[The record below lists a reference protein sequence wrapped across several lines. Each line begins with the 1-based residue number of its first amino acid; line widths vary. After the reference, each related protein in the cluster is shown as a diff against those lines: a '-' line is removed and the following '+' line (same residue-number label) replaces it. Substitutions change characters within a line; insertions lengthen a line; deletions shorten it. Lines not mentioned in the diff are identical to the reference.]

1 MNSSKQVTAKE
12 TASGVEVSVE
22 SAAIAAAIKA
32 WIECESPSNSVA
44 ALDAM
49 AALIRS
55 YALSAA
61 LRVRDV
67 TLSPNTGAALHITN
81 RAEGDARPGILVLAH
96 YDTVHPIGSLR
107 VNPCRIEGTRLYGPG
122 SYDMKSGLYL
132 ALRALAE
139 NHAQGQREPVDLLVV
154 PDEELLSPHSRQFT
168 ESFAANARLCLV
180 AEPARAGTGNCV
192 TARKGVAQMRLH
204 ACGRAAHAGVA
215 HHLGRNAIRELAQ
228 QILAVSAFTDYE
240 RGTTVNV
247 GTISGGT
254 TPNVVPASCEAFADI
269 RIASFKAWD
278 ELKSSIDALSAQDPD
293 ITLTVEADLNRGP
306 MEKTEASDALLQK
319 IKSHAQA
326 VDIRLGEAPIT
337 GGVSDGNF
345 IAALGVPVVDAL
357 GADGDGAHTDW
368 EYIEIHTLE
377 ARLALWRRLLSQ
389 L

>member
-1 MNSSKQVTAKE
+1 MKTSISISAQGNAISPEVSSK
-12 TASGVEVSVE
+12 
-22 SAAIAAAIKA
+22 SAAIAAAIRT
-32 WIECESPSNSVA
+32 WVECESPSNSVV

-49 AALIRS
+49 ATIIRD
-55 YALSAA
+55 YTLSAD
-61 LRVRDV
+61 LKV
-67 TLSPNTGAALHITN
+67 THVPLSPNTGAALHITT
-81 RAEGDARPGILVLAH
+81 RLEGDARPGILVLAH
-96 YDTVHPIGSLR
+96 YDTVHPIGSIL

-122 SYDMKSGLYL
+122 TYDMKSGLYL
-132 ALRALAE
+132 ALRAMAE
-139 NHAQGQREPVDLLVV
+139 NHADGTREPVDLLVV

-168 ESFAANARLCLV
+168 ESFAPKARVCLV

-192 TARKGVAQMRLH
+192 TARKGVAQLRLH

-228 QILAVSAFTDYE
+228 QVLAVSALTDYE

-247 GTISGGT
+247 GTIFGGT

-269 RIASFKAWD
+269 RIASFKDWD
-278 ELKSSIDALSAQDPD
+278 ELKSSIEALSAQDPD
-293 ITLTVEADLNRGP
+293 VTLTVETSLNRGP
-306 MEKTEASDALLQK
+306 MEKTAASDALLRK
-319 IKSHAQA
+319 IRSHAEA
-326 VDIRLGEAPIT
+326 VHLEIDEAPIT

-345 IAALGVPVVDAL
+345 IAALGIPVIDAL

-377 ARLALWRRLLSQ
+377 ARLALWKRMLAQ